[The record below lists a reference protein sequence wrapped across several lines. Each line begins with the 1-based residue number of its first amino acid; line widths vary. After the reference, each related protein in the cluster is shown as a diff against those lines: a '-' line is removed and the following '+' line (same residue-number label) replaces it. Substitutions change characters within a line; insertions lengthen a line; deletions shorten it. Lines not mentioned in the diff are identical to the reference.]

1 MSFRAFVAVDVDC
14 GPELRAAIERLRTSG
29 RSLKPVHPDN
39 VHITLK
45 FLGDTDEGVVP
56 ELEKMMRS
64 AAKDI
69 NPFQVR
75 LVGTGVFP
83 NVRSPRV
90 VWVGLDGAEP
100 MGRMAS
106 VLEEGCEPLGFRK
119 EKRGFSP
126 HLTLARVREGEQ
138 VDLSSFLQE
147 TQGKLFGSFQVNA
160 IKLKKSVLTP
170 SGPIYSDVLDV
181 PL

>member
-1 MSFRAFVAVDVDC
+1 MSFRAFVAVDVQS
-14 GPELRAAIERLRTSG
+14 GPELRDAIEQLKTYG
-29 RSLKPVHPDN
+29 RALKPVHPDN

-56 ELEKMMRS
+56 QLEKVMRS
-64 AAKDI
+64 AVDGIA
-69 NPFQVR
+69 PFQVR
-75 LVGTGVFP
+75 LVSTGVFP

-100 MGRMAS
+100 MGRIAS
-106 VLEEGCEPLGFRK
+106 LLEEGCEPLGFRK

-138 VDLSSFLQE
+138 VDLSSFLQQ
-147 TQGKLFGSFQVNA
+147 TQAKHFGSFQVNGMR
-160 IKLKKSVLTP
+160 LKKSVLTP

-181 PL
+181 PF